1 MELPSYVSD
10 TYVYQTLSSTVPIS
24 QVRPW
29 RPRSPALES
38 GELELD
44 PTLTSVLFLPIPSC
58 LLIDLL
64 LSMGLWLNGLG
75 RASVAHGRVLG
86 RALLD
91 PCDLFN

>member
-44 PTLTSVLFLPIPSC
+44 PTLTSVLFSTNPQLP
-58 LLIDLL
+58 
-64 LSMGLWLNGLG
+64 
-75 RASVAHGRVLG
+75 AH
-86 RALLD
+86 
-91 PCDLFN
+91 